1 MFENQNAMTILTIL
15 LSSSVLVSV
24 ITSIS
29 AHWGKKKER
38 QAGYVDGR
46 INDLKEQTAK
56 NDGEIE
62 ALRMELKEARAE
74 TKAALERLA
83 RYEKFAA
90 AQEQYTSSLEI
101 IIREMCPSA
110 TMPPRPHLERR
121 GE

>member
-1 MFENQNAMTILTIL
+1 MVESQNITILTIL

-24 ITSIS
+24 ITAIS

-46 INDLKEQTAK
+46 INDLKEQTTK
-56 NDGEIE
+56 NDRKIE
-62 ALRMELKEARAE
+62 DLEKRLSDALD
-74 TKAALERLA
+74 RLA
-83 RYEKFAA
+83 RYEKFSA

-101 IIREMCPSA
+101 IIRELCPGA